1 MYVDERIIS
10 LKGLGVL
17 IDNDDNEIK
26 IHFICYQKENSKI
39 YGSINLI
46 NNDQFSM
53 FKYFSEKDRKFKIK
67 GITDDG
73 YDIII
78 ENVVLT
84 RVFYN
89 LGAQNKKPIEFVAM
103 KFIISK
109 KFSEIDRIRYGIIN
123 LNVFNLIKIEIKNGI
138 IEIKPMKNISDIIR
152 EIKSLSTPK
161 LTSYADIK
169 VNCLVDDLDNEINK
183 INKELFRILELSS
196 FAQGITQSYIYI
208 NCYKDDELLY
218 GIYNWVKTRNQS
230 FNEFIWSPYIGSYLK
245 IAYKKYTD
253 DLIKQTGLDLAME
266 WYLESFSSVIGE
278 SKYIIMFNALERL
291 IYKYKILKDK
301 DEILKQ
307 IQFKNV
313 KKKIKKEISKILK
326 SNCVEKV
333 KRDAIYKK
341 LNELNRYT
349 LKDILNEYL
358 YENDIGYSDIFAD
371 FSKLYKIR
379 NELIHRGITDIKGL
393 PDYYLQLTVLVQRII
408 LSLFEYDGNEWMN
421 ILNNF
426 SHEKFNK
433 NPNNDWK
440 KS

>member
-1 MYVDERIIS
+1 MSVDEIIIS

-17 IDNDDNEIK
+17 IDKDDNEIK

-46 NNDQFSM
+46 NNDQYTM
-53 FKYFSEKDRKFKIK
+53 FKYFSKNNREFKIK
-67 GITDDG
+67 GKTDDG

-78 ENVVLT
+78 ENVMLT
-84 RVFYN
+84 RIFYK
-89 LGAQNKKPIEFVAM
+89 LGTQNKNPIEFVAM

-109 KFSEIDRIRYGIIN
+109 KFCEIDRIRYGIIN

-138 IEIKPMKNISDIIR
+138 IEIKPVERISDIVR
-152 EIKSLSTPK
+152 EINTLSTPK

-169 VNCLVDDLDNEINK
+169 INCLVDNLDNEINR

-218 GIYNWVKTRNQS
+218 GIYNRVKTRNQS

-253 DLIKQTGLDLAME
+253 DLIKKTGLSLAME
-266 WYLESFSSVIGE
+266 WYIDSFSNVIGE

-291 IYKYKILKDK
+291 IYEYKILKDK
-301 DEILKQ
+301 DEILKP

-313 KKKIKKEISKILK
+313 KSEIKKEISKILK

-333 KRDAIYKK
+333 KRGAIYKK
-341 LNELNRYT
+341 LNELNRYA

-358 YENDIGYSDIFAD
+358 YENDIGYSDIFGD
-371 FSKLYKIR
+371 FSKLYEIR
-379 NELIHRGITDIKGL
+379 NELIHRGVTDTKGL
-393 PDYYLQLTVLVQRII
+393 YDYYLQLTVLVQRII
-408 LSLFEYDGNEWMN
+408 LSLFEYDGNEWIN
-421 ILNNF
+421 RLNDF
-426 SHEKFNK
+426 SHEKFHK
-433 NPNNDWK
+433 NPTNDWK
-440 KS
+440 